1 MEPQERPL
9 SPHIQIYKPQ
19 LTSIL
24 SITHRITGVFLFFGS
39 LFLSGWLISA
49 TYGEETFSSFQEILS
64 SWLGQLVLFSL
75 TLSLFYHLGNGIR
88 HLWWDLGKGYD
99 LKEVQASG
107 LFVIAFALIMSVITW
122 ITAYSFSV
130 GP

>member
-19 LTSIL
+19 ITSIL
-24 SITHRITGVFLFFGS
+24 SITHRITGVFLFCGS
-39 LFLSGWLISA
+39 LFLSSWLISA
-49 TYGEETFSSFQEILS
+49 TYGEEPFSTVQGILS

-88 HLWWDLGKGYD
+88 HLWWDLGKGFE

-107 LFVIAFALIMSVITW
+107 FFVIFFTLIMSAITW
-122 ITAYSFSV
+122 ISAYSFMI